1 MHLWHR
7 ETLDRAIAHYAAD
20 PSTRAIILGG
30 SVAKGLERPDSDID
44 LLVIVTAEEY
54 ARRQAEAWFV
64 EIRYDLST
72 YEGGYIDAKFHDEA
86 FLSDAAERGSEPT
99 RNAFVN
105 AKLVWGGWPG
115 LADLL
120 GKIATYPVEE
130 QASKMNRFW
139 AQLCLQRYFIGQAF
153 KHDDHLMQ
161 VRTASEV
168 VFWSARMLLAHNQ
181 VLFPSPARMMQKVAQ
196 LPSIPFDYLA
206 LCDNLLTTPSW
217 EAVEAV
223 VESVTRHLSW
233 NTDWAPALVQYT
245 LDVELAWRTGHARL
259 EDL

>member
-7 ETLDRAIAHYAAD
+7 ETLDRAIAHYSAD
-20 PSTRAIILGG
+20 PTTRAIILGG

-44 LLVIVTAEEY
+44 LLVIVTEEEY

-72 YEGGYIDAKFHDEA
+72 YEGGYIDAKFHDET
-86 FLSDAAERGSEPT
+86 FLCDAEDHGSEPT

-115 LADLL
+115 LTDLL
-120 GKIATYPVEE
+120 ESIATYPDEE
-130 QASKMNRFW
+130 QDQKMHRFW

-153 KHDDHLMQ
+153 KHDDHMMQ

-168 VFWSARMLLAHNQ
+168 VFWSGRMLLAHNR

-196 LPSIPFDYLA
+196 LPSIPFDYLK
-206 LCDNLLTTPSW
+206 LCEELLSTPSW
-217 EAVEAV
+217 DAVEAV
-223 VESVTRHLSW
+223 VECIRRHLNW
-233 NTDWAPALVQYT
+233 PNDWTTALVQYT
-245 LDVELAWRTGHARL
+245 LDVELAWRTGHSRL
-259 EDL
+259 EDI